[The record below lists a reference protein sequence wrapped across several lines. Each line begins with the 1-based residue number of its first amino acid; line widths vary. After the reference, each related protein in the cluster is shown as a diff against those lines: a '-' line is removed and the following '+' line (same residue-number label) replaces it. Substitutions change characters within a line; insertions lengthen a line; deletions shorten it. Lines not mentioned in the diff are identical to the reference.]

1 MSEGLK
7 ICGERAR
14 SKMVGIIYPLVNI
27 GLTDQP
33 KIGGTHAPPTSLEV
47 QMESHQPF
55 LKLTTSNLCTSKE
68 GPRQMELCK
77 KSLDY

>member
-7 ICGERAR
+7 ICGEGAR
-14 SKMVGIIYPLVNI
+14 SKVVGIICSLVNT

-33 KIGGTHAPPTSLEV
+33 KSGGTRAPLAPTSLEV

-55 LKLTTSNLCTSKE
+55 LKQVTCVLPKRDRAKWNFVKNH
-68 GPRQMELCK
+68 
-77 KSLDY
+77 